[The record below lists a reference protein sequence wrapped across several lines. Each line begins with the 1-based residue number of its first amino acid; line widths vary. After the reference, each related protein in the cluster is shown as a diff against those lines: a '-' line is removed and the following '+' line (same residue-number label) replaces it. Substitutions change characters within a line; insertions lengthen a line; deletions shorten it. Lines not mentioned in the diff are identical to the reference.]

1 MSVTIKVLSIDGL
14 VCKVECIDDKD
25 SRTIMR
31 SPVKFKQRTKA
42 SIEKAIN
49 DQFKAFKQP
58 VWGGMSIV
66 FYAQV

>member
-1 MSVTIKVLSIDGL
+1 MSVTINVLSIDGSM
-14 VCKVECIDDKD
+14 CKVECVDDKD
-25 SRTIMR
+25 KRVIMR

-58 VWGGMSIV
+58 VWGGLSIV
-66 FYAQV
+66 FYAQL

>member
-1 MSVTIKVLSIDGL
+1 MSVTIKVLSIDGNM
-14 VCKVECIDDKD
+14 CKVECMDDKD
-25 SRTIMR
+25 NRVVMR

-42 SIEKAIN
+42 SIEKAIT

-66 FYAQV
+66 FYVQV